1 MGEKNMNLT
10 ISKTEF
16 YNTLQLVS
24 RAISP
29 NSPQTS
35 LRGLKIEVKNQS
47 MIVTGSDADISIQR
61 TITANEKNKLN
72 ILEEGSILI
81 ESKYLLEI
89 VRKIDSEEIH
99 VEIIDGSL
107 TKFSGNSA
115 VFKINGMNPHDYPT
129 IDFSKPANSVVIS
142 SSVMSDIIEQTTF
155 ATSTKETKPVLTGVN
170 FHLANNILCCTATD
184 SYRLAK
190 KTIPFTSPDS
200 FNVTIPSKSLNEV
213 KATMLGDDCEIQ
225 IFLNDKK
232 AQFVNED
239 MILQTRLLDGGYPET
254 DRLIPREFKY
264 TLEISRSDLIHAIDR
279 TTFIKTDNMT
289 INRLQCSTEE
299 IVLTNKSQEIGESH
313 ETLVGTFTGEPL
325 DISFSGNYVMEAAR
339 SIRGDKLKIEFVG
352 EMRPFIL
359 SSEED
364 STILQLVLPVRTY
377 N

>member
-1 MGEKNMNLT
+1 MNLT

-35 LRGLKIEVKNQS
+35 LRGLKIDVKDNS
-47 MIVTGSDADISIQR
+47 MIVTGSDADISIQH
-61 TITANEKNKLN
+61 TITANDKNKLN

-115 VFKINGMNPHDYPT
+115 VFKINGMNPRDYPK

-142 SSVMSDIIEQTTF
+142 SSIMSDIIEQTTF
-155 ATSTKETKPVLTGVN
+155 ATSIKETKPVLTGVN
-170 FHLANNILCCTATD
+170 FHLSDNTLCCTATD

-190 KTIPFTSPDS
+190 KTIPFTSSDN

-213 KATMLGDDCEIQ
+213 KSTMIGDDSGEIQ
-225 IFLNDKK
+225 IYLNDKK

-254 DRLIPREFKY
+254 DRLIPKEFKY
-264 TLEISRSDLIHAIDR
+264 TLEINRSDLIHAIDR

-289 INRLQCSTEE
+289 INRLQCSTDEV
-299 IVLTNKSQEIGESH
+299 VLTNKSQEIGESH

-364 STILQLVLPVRTY
+364 PTILQLVLPVRTY

>member
-1 MGEKNMNLT
+1 MNLT

-35 LRGLKIEVKNQS
+35 LRGLKIEVKNQY
-47 MIVTGSDADISIQR
+47 MVVTGSDADISIQR

-72 ILEEGSILI
+72 ILEEGSILV

-129 IDFSKPANSVVIS
+129 IDFSKPSNSVVIS

-170 FHLANNILCCTATD
+170 FHLANNTLCCTATD

-190 KTIPFTSPDS
+190 KTIPFTSSDS

-213 KATMLGDDCEIQ
+213 KATMLGDDGEIQ

-289 INRLQCSTEE
+289 INRLQCSTDE

-364 STILQLVLPVRTY
+364 PTILQLVLPVRTY

>member
-1 MGEKNMNLT
+1 MNLT

-47 MIVTGSDADISIQR
+47 MVVTGSDADISIQR

-72 ILEEGSILI
+72 ILEEGSILV

-115 VFKINGMNPHDYPT
+115 IFKINGMNPHDYPT
-129 IDFSKPANSVVIS
+129 IDFSKPVNSVVIS

-170 FHLANNILCCTATD
+170 FHLVNNTLSCTATD

-190 KTIPFTSPDS
+190 KIIPFTSSDS

-213 KATMLGDDCEIQ
+213 KATMLGDESEIH

-232 AQFVNED
+232 AQFANED

-264 TLEISRSDLIHAIDR
+264 TLEISRIDLIHAIDR

-289 INRLQCSTEE
+289 INRLQCSTDE

-364 STILQLVLPVRTY
+364 PTILQLVLPVRTY